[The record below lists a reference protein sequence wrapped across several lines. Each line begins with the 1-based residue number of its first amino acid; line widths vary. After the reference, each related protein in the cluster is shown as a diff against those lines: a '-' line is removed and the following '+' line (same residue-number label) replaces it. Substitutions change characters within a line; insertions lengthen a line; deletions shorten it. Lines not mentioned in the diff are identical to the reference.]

1 MSAVSDAV
9 SVCWRHPPNATESLQ
24 RNIPLE
30 PARAGAQ
37 DGSTI
42 DNTAT
47 DPGTDTTTSKNTTHE
62 TTTAA
67 AGHSLQVC
75 PCGWEKITSA
85 RGLKI
90 HQGKRGCL
98 GKQRQGTHIDQYFL
112 RSNQSNLSIEAQ
124 RQEKNK
130 VRSASAPL
138 SLRTIIQAQKCQWR
152 NPPNHRD
159 LPRRIRSKG
168 TDRV

>member
-1 MSAVSDAV
+1 MFHDS
-9 SVCWRHPPNATESLQ
+9 EYL

-47 DPGTDTTTSKNTTHE
+47 DSGTDTTMSKNTAHE

-75 PCGWEKITSA
+75 TCGWEKITSA

-98 GKQRQGTHIDQYFL
+98 GKQRQGTRIDQYFL
-112 RSNQSNLSIEAQ
+112 RRNQSNQSIEAQ
-124 RQEKNK
+124 RRDKNQSSQCISTP
-130 VRSASAPL
+130 VTENDNTSTEMPVEEPTQPQR
-138 SLRTIIQAQKCQWR
+138 
-152 NPPNHRD
+152 PPKEDKIKGHR
-159 LPRRIRSKG
+159 PSVK
-168 TDRV
+168 